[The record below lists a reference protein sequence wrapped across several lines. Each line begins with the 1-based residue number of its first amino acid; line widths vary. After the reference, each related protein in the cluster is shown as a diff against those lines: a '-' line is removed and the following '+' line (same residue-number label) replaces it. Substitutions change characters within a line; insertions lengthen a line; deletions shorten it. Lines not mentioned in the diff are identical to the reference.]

1 MSARDLLPLGD
12 MFSHIK
18 QMGQYIAVV
27 GADEERE
34 LFIKEMDNFYPGVH
48 MDNLNMP
55 EEEYASYNGSLD
67 LMNIPRLSE
76 IAINFTSEDEFDD
89 YVKDD
94 NYIYGKTAFL
104 AITLNKYDR
113 INQQFDYMIRY
124 NFSAGTPNFMFSS
137 GAVNTWSRT
146 ISFDNIDKFISFDYS
161 PFAYTTE
168 EKNELKDKATF
179 TKTQGFMTL
188 QNAIDKVI
196 INKKGQIQYDAI
208 TMLQK
213 MLSDSYLVKQG
224 VVYINI
230 LLLIILLFFFT
241 LFLSNIFL
249 IYYSII

>member
-12 MFSHIK
+12 MFSHIQ

-27 GADEERE
+27 GEDEQRE
-34 LFIKEMDNFYPGVH
+34 LFIKEMDEFYPGVH
-48 MDNLNMP
+48 MDNLNIP
-55 EEEYASYNGSLD
+55 EEEYASYNGSLE
-67 LMNIPRLSE
+67 LMNIPKLSE
-76 IAINFTSEDEFDD
+76 IAINFSSEGDFDD
-89 YVKDD
+89 YVKDN

-137 GAVNTWSRT
+137 GAVNKWSRT

-196 INKKGQIQYDAI
+196 LNVKGQIQYDPI

-213 MLSDSYLVKQG
+213 MLTDSYLVKPS
-224 VVYINI
+224 VVYIYI
-230 LLLIILLFFFT
+230 YIIFFF
-241 LFLSNIFL
+241 FFF
-249 IYYSII
+249 IYFYYIRK